1 VRLAMTVVLM
11 PDCGLGNGVGGVL
24 SETAS
29 AVRVQPPNRQVVT
42 GAVNSLREARSRSRA
57 GDATAMRSAHTS
69 LLAIGRRPQKSFLP
83 ELAAWP
89 STRLGSAPPAT
100 LTPPRRELG

>member
-1 VRLAMTVVLM
+1 MRLAMTVVLM

-29 AVRVQPPNRQVVT
+29 AVGGQPPNRQVVT
-42 GAVNSLREARSRSRA
+42 GAVDSLREAQIVIESWRRHYNAVRP
-57 GDATAMRSAHTS
+57 HQS
-69 LLAIGRRPQKSFLP
+69 LGYRPPAPEVFLP
-83 ELAAWP
+83 ALATWP
-89 STRLGSAPPAT
+89 SARLGSAPPAT